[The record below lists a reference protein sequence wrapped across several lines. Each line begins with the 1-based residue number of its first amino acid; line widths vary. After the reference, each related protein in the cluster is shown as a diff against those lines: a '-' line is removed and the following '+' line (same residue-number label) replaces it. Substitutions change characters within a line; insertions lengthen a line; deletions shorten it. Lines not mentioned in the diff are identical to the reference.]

1 MARLKCFDVAK
12 MVIDEAT
19 SQFGVLWRVSDNK
32 LCKFNSNCDLI
43 DELSDESHGVSYD
56 VDINDETMDISVTL
70 ECEDLIADSKDH
82 VIYRLMNSTK
92 SINMFAHDGH
102 LCIKFKF
109 GSIWDKAI

>member
-1 MARLKCFDVAK
+1 MARVQCFDVAK

-19 SQFGVLWRVSDNK
+19 SQFGILWRINDDK
-32 LCKFNSNCDLI
+32 LRKFSGYCELI
-43 DELSDESHGVSYD
+43 DELSDESHGASYD
-56 VDINDETMDISVTL
+56 VEIDDRTMDISVTL

-82 VIYRLMNSTK
+82 TIYSLMNVTK
-92 SINMFAHDGH
+92 SINMFAHEGN

>member
-1 MARLKCFDVAK
+1 MSGLKCFDVAK

-19 SQFGVLWRVSDNK
+19 SQFGVLWRVNDDK
-32 LCKFNSNCDLI
+32 LRKFNSNCELI

-82 VIYRLMNSTK
+82 VIYRLMNGTK
-92 SINMFAHDGH
+92 SINMFAHEGN

>member
-1 MARLKCFDVAK
+1 MNRIKCYDVAT

-19 SQFGVLWRVSDNK
+19 NQFGSLWKVSRSRLDDLK
-32 LCKFNSNCDLI
+32 ESCKLI

-56 VDINDETMDISVTL
+56 VDIDDRTMDISVTL
-70 ECEDLIADSKDH
+70 ECEDLITDSKDH
-82 VIYRLMNSTK
+82 TIYSLMNVTK
-92 SINMFAHDGH
+92 SINMFAHEGN

>member
-1 MARLKCFDVAK
+1 MSRIKCFDVAK

-19 SQFGVLWRVSDNK
+19 SQFGALWRVNDDSLRK
-32 LCKFNSNCDLI
+32 LSGYCELI

-56 VDINDETMDISVTL
+56 VDINEETMDISITL

-82 VIYRLMNSTK
+82 TIYSLMNVTK

-102 LCIKFKF
+102 LCIKFRF
-109 GSIWDKAI
+109 GSIWDRTV